1 MFSLLVSGCF
11 VFTTCYFLVLLL
23 LLLFLLCNCA
33 STHSQ
38 FRLSRWRFVVVAV
51 SNFPCTVKRVIICFD
66 YIRVF
71 ILVKL
76 LVFQT
81 LTINYFVYFRLTLTR
96 GFVYVFVL
104 LFPCGCCCCSG
115 RKKIKTLTVCFV
127 WFRFVVWHLENWLNY
142 FVLLLLRLL
151 RVLRAVQKDLLTA
164 VCLQWNF
171 LYSLSLFTFALFR
184 VAFRCCWIRRQ
195 NRER

>member
-23 LLLFLLCNCA
+23 LLQNCA

-38 FRLSRWRFVVVAV
+38 FRLSRWRFAV
-51 SNFPCTVKRVIICFD
+51 SNSPCTVKCVIICFD

-71 ILVKL
+71 CLVKL

-164 VCLQWNF
+164 LFVYLKF
-171 LYSLSLFTFALFR
+171 SLLVKFVYACF
-184 VAFRCCWIRRQ
+184 V
-195 NRER
+195 

>member
-1 MFSLLVSGCF
+1 MGLKSLIFFNVCFYYWFLVVLFLLLVTSLFC
-11 VFTTCYFLVLLL
+11 LLLLL
-23 LLLFLLCNCA
+23 LLLFRNCA

-164 VCLQWNF
+164 LFVYLKC
-171 LYSLSLFTFALFR
+171 SLLVKFVYACF
-184 VAFRCCWIRRQ
+184 V
-195 NRER
+195 